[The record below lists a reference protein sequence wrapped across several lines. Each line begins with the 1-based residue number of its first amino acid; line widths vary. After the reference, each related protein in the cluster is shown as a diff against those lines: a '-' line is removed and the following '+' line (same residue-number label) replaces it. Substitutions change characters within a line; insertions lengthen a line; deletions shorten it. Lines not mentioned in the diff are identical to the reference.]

1 MFISP
6 TNKSHKMD
14 FFGEKPILEES
25 NEPSLIKVCWLAH
38 LYVRITHCGNLYLE
52 IWFKLN
58 SEIGPPLFNENWCD
72 FLHFCTANKIITHI
86 PIFKWLSG
94 QSRNR
99 SIRGLWDCHNVWEP
113 LRRGHQGPLERWWHH
128 GMLWQTERISAYRF
142 CQIVSVHFI
151 IFSFLTKTSRRAP
164 NEGAGPS
171 PFKLEHLAVNKPLMS
186 ENLISYALTCL
197 ISAKKGDIFHQRF
210 VIPTTYVSTWFQPP
224 I

>member
-1 MFISP
+1 MLTSSFLWP
-6 TNKSHKMD
+6 YHPLWQPLLGD
-14 FFGEKPILEES
+14 
-25 NEPSLIKVCWLAH
+25 LIQ
-38 LYVRITHCGNLYLE
+38 TEN
-52 IWFKLN
+52 F
-58 SEIGPPLFNENWCD
+58 SEIKPPLFNENWCD
-72 FLHFCTANKIITHI
+72 FLGAACMYSKQNIKIITHI

-151 IFSFLTKTSRRAP
+151 IFKFLTKTYRRAT
-164 NEGAGPS
+164 NEG
-171 PFKLEHLAVNKPLMS
+171 ENLAVNKPLMS